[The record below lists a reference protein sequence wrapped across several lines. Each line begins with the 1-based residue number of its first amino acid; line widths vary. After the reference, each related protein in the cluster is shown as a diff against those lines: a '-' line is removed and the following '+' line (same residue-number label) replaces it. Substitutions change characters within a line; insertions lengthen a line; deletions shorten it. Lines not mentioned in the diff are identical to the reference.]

1 MITFADLEGN
11 IISVYIKYRTKTKI
25 LDQLDS
31 DPMMAPHEKS

>member
-11 IISVYIKYRTKTKI
+11 IMSVYLKYWTKTKM
-25 LDQLDS
+25 LDKLDS